1 MTKLIK
7 RPRGRPRKPKPT
19 RSPPRRDANSPQA
32 ATRRRLWAEASP
44 EKRAAW
50 TAAIAESTR
59 RRAESQDPSNWRT
72 GIPHAMRR
80 DEAEAEW
87 AFARMYAKE
96 VTKIMVDEKMLPEDP
111 KVEKAFTAAVEVLES
126 PMSQAIKLQA
136 ARLIL
141 DFCKAKPVAKSEV
154 TVKSAE
160 DWLAQVTADHLTK
173 TEVKNEG

>member
-1 MTKLIK
+1 MKK
-7 RPRGRPRKPKPT
+7 RGRPRKPKPT
-19 RSPPRRDANSPQA
+19 RSPPRRGHKRPKMAETQRA
-32 ATRRRLWAEASP
+32 KWAEASP

-50 TAAIAESTR
+50 AAAIAESTR

-96 VTKIMVDEKMLPEDP
+96 VTKIMVDEKLIPEDP

-126 PMSQAIKLQA
+126 PMSQAVKLQA

-160 DWLAQVTADHLTK
+160 DWLAQVTADHIK
-173 TEVKNEG
+173 KNNDGQSGSDS

>member
-1 MTKLIK
+1 
-7 RPRGRPRKPKPT
+7 
-19 RSPPRRDANSPQA
+19 
-32 ATRRRLWAEASP
+32 
-44 EKRAAW
+44 
-50 TAAIAESTR
+50 
-59 RRAESQDPSNWRT
+59 
-72 GIPHAMRR
+72 MRR

>member
-1 MTKLIK
+1 MKK
-7 RPRGRPRKPKPT
+7 RGRPRKPKPT
-19 RSPPRRDANSPQA
+19 RSPPRRGHKSPERAEAKRREWAN
-32 ATRRRLWAEASP
+32 ASP

-50 TAAIAESTR
+50 AAAIAESTR

-96 VTKIMVDEKMLPEDP
+96 VTKIMVDEKLIPEDP

-126 PMSQAIKLQA
+126 PMSQAVKLQA

-160 DWLAQVTADHLTK
+160 DWLAQVTADHIK
-173 TEVKNEG
+173 KNNDGQSGSDS